1 MFQPHGPLEFETVEN
16 AELLILKAE
25 LTNDPQN
32 LGLTTAPEDDEAN
45 ANLLN
50 QVREDIRVYRASVPA
65 DEIKIPPAE
74 LAALTEGYREWW
86 RIEVQDGTVK
96 PAVIADGFYELF
108 GANTAA
114 RASFDSVSTE
124 PASRARQL
132 LDRYVTLTPSDIAN
146 ARNAT

>member
-1 MFQPHGPLEFETVEN
+1 VDN
-16 AELLILKAE
+16 AELLIIKSE
-25 LTNDPQN
+25 LTNDPQS
-32 LGLTTAPEDDEAN
+32 LGLTVLPADDEAN

-50 QVREDIRVYRASVPA
+50 EIREDIRVYRASVA
-65 DEIKIPPAE
+65 SDEIHVSPSE
-74 LAALTEGYREWW
+74 WAALSPAQQSWW
-86 RIEVQDGTVK
+86 NNQTLDGTVK

-108 GANTAA
+108 GSNTAA

>member
-1 MFQPHGPLEFETVEN
+1 VDN
-16 AELLILKAE
+16 AELLIIKSE
-25 LTNDPQN
+25 LTNDPQS
-32 LGLTTAPEDDEAN
+32 LGLTVSPADDEAN

-50 QVREDIRVYRASVPA
+50 EIREDIQVFKASVA
-65 DEIKIPPAE
+65 SDEILVSPSE
-74 LAALTEGYREWW
+74 WAALSPAQQSWW
-86 RIEVQDGTVK
+86 NNQTLDGTVK

-114 RASFDSVSTE
+114 RASFDAVSTE

>member
-1 MFQPHGPLEFETVEN
+1 MFRPHGLLECDAVDN
-16 AELLILKAE
+16 AELLLIKAE

-50 QVREDIRVYRASVPA
+50 EIREDIQVYRASVA
-65 DEIKIPPAE
+65 SDEIVVSPSE
-74 LAALTEGYREWW
+74 WAALSPAQQSWW
-86 RIEVQDGTVK
+86 NNQTLDGTVK
-96 PAVIADGFYELF
+96 PAVIVSGFYELF
-108 GANTAA
+108 GSNTAA
-114 RASFDSVSTE
+114 RASFDAVSTE

-146 ARNAT
+146 ARTAT

>member
-1 MFQPHGPLEFETVEN
+1 MDN
-16 AELLILKAE
+16 AELLIIKAE
-25 LTNDPQN
+25 LTNDPLS

-50 QVREDIRVYRASVPA
+50 EVREDIRVYRASVA
-65 DEIKIPPAE
+65 SDEIVVSPSE
-74 LAALTEGYREWW
+74 WAALSPAQQSWW
-86 RIEVQDGTVK
+86 NNQTLDGTVK
-96 PAVIADGFYELF
+96 PSVIADGFYELF
-108 GANTAA
+108 GTNTAA

-146 ARNAT
+146 ARTAT

>member
-1 MFQPHGPLEFETVEN
+1 MDN
-16 AELLILKAE
+16 AELLIIKAE
-25 LTNDPQN
+25 LTNDPLE

-50 QVREDIRVYRASVPA
+50 EVREDIRVYRASVA
-65 DEIKIPPAE
+65 SDEIVVSPSE
-74 LAALTEGYREWW
+74 WAALSPAQQSWW
-86 RIEVQDGTVK
+86 NNQTLDGTVK
-96 PAVIADGFYELF
+96 PAVIVSGFYELF
-108 GANTAA
+108 GSNTAA

-146 ARNAT
+146 ARTAT

>member
-1 MFQPHGPLEFETVEN
+1 MDN
-16 AELLILKAE
+16 ADLLIIKSE
-25 LTNDPQN
+25 LTNDPQS
-32 LGLTTAPEDDEAN
+32 LGLTVLPADDEAN

-50 QVREDIRVYRASVPA
+50 EIREDIRVYRASVA
-65 DEIKIPPAE
+65 SDEIVVSPSE
-74 LAALTEGYREWW
+74 WAALSPAQQSWW
-86 RIEVQDGTVK
+86 NNQTLDGTVK

-132 LDRYVTLTPSDIAN
+132 LNRYVTLTPSDIAN

>member
-1 MFQPHGPLEFETVEN
+1 VDN
-16 AELLILKAE
+16 AELLIIKSE
-25 LTNDPQN
+25 LTNDPQS
-32 LGLTTAPEDDEAN
+32 LGLTVSPASDEAN

-50 QVREDIRVYRASVPA
+50 EIREDIRVYRASVA
-65 DEIKIPPAE
+65 SDEIHVSPSE
-74 LAALTEGYREWW
+74 WAALSPAQQSWW
-86 RIEVQDGTVK
+86 NNQTLDGTVK

-132 LDRYVTLTPSDIAN
+132 LDRYVSLTPSDIAN
-146 ARNAT
+146 ARQAT

>member
-1 MFQPHGPLEFETVEN
+1 VNN
-16 AELLILKAE
+16 AELLLIKAE

-50 QVREDIRVYRASVPA
+50 EEREDIRVYRASVA
-65 DEIKIPPAE
+65 SDEIVVSPSE
-74 LAALTEGYREWW
+74 WAALSPAQQSWW
-86 RIEVQDGTVK
+86 NNQTLDGTIK
-96 PAVIADGFYELF
+96 PAVIVSGFYELF
-108 GANTAA
+108 GSNTAA

-146 ARNAT
+146 ARTAT

>member
-1 MFQPHGPLEFETVEN
+1 MEN
-16 AELLILKAE
+16 SELLLIKAE

-32 LGLTTAPEDDEAN
+32 LGLTTSPSDDEAN

-50 QVREDIRVYRASVPA
+50 EERDDIQVFKASVA
-65 DEIKIPPAE
+65 SDEIHVSPSE
-74 LAALTEGYREWW
+74 WAALSPAQQSWW
-86 RIEVQDGTVK
+86 NNQTLDGTVK
-96 PAVIADGFYELF
+96 PAVIAEGFYELF

-132 LDRYVTLTPSDIAN
+132 LNRYVTLTPSDIAN

>member
-1 MFQPHGPLEFETVEN
+1 MNN
-16 AELLILKAE
+16 AELLLIKAE

-50 QVREDIRVYRASVPA
+50 EEREDIRVYRASVA
-65 DEIKIPPAE
+65 SDEIVVSPSE
-74 LAALTEGYREWW
+74 WAALSPAQQSWW
-86 RIEVQDGTVK
+86 NNQTLDGTIK
-96 PAVIADGFYELF
+96 PAVIVSGFYELF
-108 GANTAA
+108 GSNTAA

-146 ARNAT
+146 ARTAT

>member
-1 MFQPHGPLEFETVEN
+1 MFQPHGLLEFDTVEN
-16 AELLILKAE
+16 AELLILKTE

-50 QVREDIRVYRASVPA
+50 EVREDIRVYRASVA
-65 DEIKIPPAE
+65 SDEIVVSPSE
-74 LAALTEGYREWW
+74 WAALSPAQQSWW
-86 RIEVQDGTVK
+86 NNQTLDGTVK
-96 PAVIADGFYELF
+96 PAVIVSGFYELF
-108 GANTAA
+108 GSNTAA

-146 ARNAT
+146 ARTAT

>member
-1 MFQPHGPLEFETVEN
+1 MDN
-16 AELLILKAE
+16 AELLIIKSE
-25 LTNDPQN
+25 LTNDPQS
-32 LGLTTAPEDDEAN
+32 LGLTVSPASDEAN

-50 QVREDIRVYRASVPA
+50 EIREDIRVYRASVA
-65 DEIKIPPAE
+65 SDEIHVSPSE
-74 LAALTEGYREWW
+74 WAALSPAQQSWW
-86 RIEVQDGTVK
+86 NNQTLDGTVK

-132 LDRYVTLTPSDIAN
+132 LDRYVSLTPSDIAN
-146 ARNAT
+146 ARQAT

>member
-1 MFQPHGPLEFETVEN
+1 MDN
-16 AELLILKAE
+16 AELLIIKSE
-25 LTNDPQN
+25 LTNDPQS
-32 LGLTTAPEDDEAN
+32 LGLTVSPADDEAN

-50 QVREDIRVYRASVPA
+50 EIREDIRVYRASVA
-65 DEIKIPPAE
+65 SDEILVSPSE
-74 LAALTEGYREWW
+74 WAALSPAQQSWW
-86 RIEVQDGTVK
+86 NNQTLDGTVK

-132 LDRYVTLTPSDIAN
+132 LDRYVSLTPSDIAN

>member
-1 MFQPHGPLEFETVEN
+1 MTSE
-16 AELLILKAE
+16 ELLLIKSE

-50 QVREDIRVYRASVPA
+50 EIREDIQVYRASVA
-65 DEIKIPPAE
+65 SDEIVVSPSE
-74 LAALTEGYREWW
+74 WAALSPAQQSWW
-86 RIEVQDGTVK
+86 NNQTLDGTVK
-96 PAVIADGFYELF
+96 PAVIVSGFYELF
-108 GANTAA
+108 GSNTAA

-146 ARNAT
+146 ARTAT

>member
-1 MFQPHGPLEFETVEN
+1 MEN
-16 AELLILKAE
+16 SELLIIKAE
-25 LTNDPQN
+25 LTNDPQS

-50 QVREDIRVYRASVPA
+50 EVREDIQVFRASVA
-65 DEIKIPPAE
+65 SDEIHVSPSE
-74 LAALTEGYREWW
+74 WAALSPAQQSWW
-86 RIEVQDGTVK
+86 NNQTLDGTVK

-114 RASFDSVSTE
+114 RASFDAVSTE

-132 LDRYVTLTPSDIAN
+132 LNRYVTLTPSDIAN
-146 ARNAT
+146 GRTAT

>member
-1 MFQPHGPLEFETVEN
+1 MDN
-16 AELLILKAE
+16 AELLIIKSE
-25 LTNDPQN
+25 LTNDPQL
-32 LGLTTAPEDDEAN
+32 LGLTVAPEDDEAN

-50 QVREDIRVYRASVPA
+50 EIREDIRVYRASVA
-65 DEIKIPPAE
+65 SDEIHVSPSE
-74 LAALTEGYREWW
+74 WAALSPAQQSWW
-86 RIEVQDGTVK
+86 NNQTLDGTVK

-132 LDRYVTLTPSDIAN
+132 LDRYVDLTPSDIAN
-146 ARNAT
+146 ARAAT

>member
-1 MFQPHGPLEFETVEN
+1 VDN
-16 AELLILKAE
+16 ADLLIIKSE
-25 LTNDPQN
+25 LTNDPQS
-32 LGLTTAPEDDEAN
+32 LGLTVLPADDEAN

-50 QVREDIRVYRASVPA
+50 EIREDIRVYRASVA
-65 DEIKIPPAE
+65 SDEIVVSPSE
-74 LAALTEGYREWW
+74 WAALSPAQQSWW
-86 RIEVQDGTVK
+86 NNQTLDGTVK

-132 LDRYVTLTPSDIAN
+132 LNRYVTLTPSDIAN

>member
-1 MFQPHGPLEFETVEN
+1 MDN
-16 AELLILKAE
+16 AELLIIKSE
-25 LTNDPQN
+25 LTNDPQS
-32 LGLTTAPEDDEAN
+32 LGLTVLPADDEAN

-50 QVREDIRVYRASVPA
+50 EIREDIRVYRASVA
-65 DEIKIPPAE
+65 SDEIHVSPSE
-74 LAALTEGYREWW
+74 WAALSPAQQSWW
-86 RIEVQDGTVK
+86 NNQTLDGTVK

-108 GANTAA
+108 GSNTAA